1 MTSTLLPFGYNADG
15 TANERE
21 REVVRFVFEKH
32 LEYYFHPPQEL
43 IDEAHEWATSEGIS
57 LNDEEAEDMAR
68 LRIGA
73 YIAAQVKERFPDVQ
87 YRKAAPTT
95 GNYPTGLKY
104 PSRSFRSE
112 EIIDKDLYAQVQTIM
127 SHG

>member
-1 MTSTLLPFGYNADG
+1 MTSTSRPFGYNADG
-15 TANERE
+15 TTNERE